1 MIQFNFIL
9 KQRRFLLLAAAILL
23 TIVARTGAADLASA
37 WGQTPAKVDS
47 ISEDAFD
54 RSTTFLKDDSV
65 SIGLVNDSARLYFLL
80 RFRNPQYARVIRMTG
95 LTLWLDAKGKK
106 NKDFMIKFRGG
117 PSWEEMRSMM
127 GRERRRPQDS
137 SQQENPEMDQPP
149 DRQGR
154 PTEGEFTC
162 FQKDRIVEKPIPEDG
177 SEGPSARFANDNGSF
192 VYILSVPLGESEVR
206 NYGIGTEPGRKISVG
221 MMWGEMPKNTGDR
234 GDRPEG
240 GMEGGFPGGEHGG
253 GFGGSGMR
261 GGMGGGEGRREGG
274 GGQFKRPEKH
284 EVWLNVELASSNTG
298 TK

>member
-1 MIQFNFIL
+1 MIQSKIIL
-9 KQRRFLLLAAAILL
+9 KQRRFFILAAAILL
-23 TIVARTGAADLASA
+23 MIVARTGATDLASA
-37 WGQTPAKVDS
+37 WSQAPAKVDS

-54 RSTTFLKDDSV
+54 RSITFLKDDSV

-117 PSWEEMRSMM
+117 PSWNEMRSMM
-127 GRERRRPQDS
+127 GRERRRPLDS
-137 SQQENPEMDQPP
+137 TRMDNPEMEQPP
-149 DRQGR
+149 DSQGR
-154 PTEGEFTC
+154 SMEGEFTC

-177 SEGPSARFANDNGSF
+177 SEGPSARFASDNGSF
-192 VYILSVPLGESEVR
+192 VYILSVPLGESQVR

-221 MMWGEMPKNTGDR
+221 MIWGEMPKNMGDR

-240 GMEGGFPGGEHGG
+240 GFEGGMPGGGGPG
-253 GFGGSGMR
+253 GFGGRGMH

-274 GGQFKRPEKH
+274 GGQFHRPEKH
-284 EVWLNVELASSNTG
+284 EVWLNIDLATS
-298 TK
+298 K